1 MEQFLERIG
10 ANAIYTATAT
20 QLIKYEVLISAMRAL
35 NYAYAGQVLSSK
47 KRNMDFRVL
56 NARSVRV
63 MNRFAEIIALY

>member
-10 ANAIYTATAT
+10 ANAIYTSTGT

-47 KRNMDFRVL
+47 KRGLDFRVL